1 MEELAKSIVTKWKE
15 LKDIKSNTRMQT
27 VRWKLN
33 IKQYEVPDEREINY
47 KKNYDIGLSQVE
59 DSTFSNN
66 DTSQAIN

>member
-1 MEELAKSIVTKWKE
+1 MEELTKSIVTKWKE
-15 LKDIKSNTRMQT
+15 LKDIRSNTGMQT
-27 VRWKLN
+27 VPWKLN
-33 IKQYEVPDEREINY
+33 IKQYEVPDEREKNY